1 MSKLTLNEF
10 AMDGLKI
17 GAIAGIAIGSFVA
30 LVVGMTEADE
40 AANTKPAKTHGDE
53 FAAVVA
59 SWNEDFVKKHSDHDV
74 HSRVY
79 KQYMRNRVIK
89 YFGIVEAPNDPV
101 TPSIKIEP

>member
-10 AMDGLKI
+10 AMDGLKT
-17 GAIAGIAIGSFVA
+17 GAIAGLAIGSFVA

-59 SWNEDFVKKHSDHDV
+59 SWNEDFVKNV

-79 KQYMRNRVIK
+79 KQYMRNKVIK

-101 TPSIKIEP
+101 APSIKIEP